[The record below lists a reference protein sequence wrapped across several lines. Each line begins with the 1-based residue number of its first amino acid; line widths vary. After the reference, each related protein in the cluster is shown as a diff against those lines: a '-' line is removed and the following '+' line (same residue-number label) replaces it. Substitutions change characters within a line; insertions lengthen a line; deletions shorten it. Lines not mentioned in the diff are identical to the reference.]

1 MAPPRHYSSYCVVDG
16 CPITATFGCP
26 YRRKRLY
33 CATHKRYGNVLLNGR
48 RCIAGSCIITA
59 SYGQPGS
66 KRLTRCGTHK
76 HPKDVS
82 RMSRCKV
89 CRVLVPI
96 GMKSCDAHKPPGDE
110 LVAADTATADA
121 DTGTANT
128 ADTATADAD
137 TGTANTADTATADAD
152 TGTAN
157 TADTATADTDTV
169 GADTDTAGTDTD
181 APFDALLDTPLFDT
195 TDDMLFDVSP
205 PDASPPDTPLVT
217 PPPLDTPP
225 LLFDMPQP
233 PPPLLFADI
242 W

>member
-128 ADTATADAD
+128 ADTATAD
-137 TGTANTADTATADAD
+137 
-152 TGTAN
+152 
-157 TADTATADTDTV
+157 TDTV

>member
-1 MAPPRHYSSYCVVDG
+1 
-16 CPITATFGCP
+16 
-26 YRRKRLY
+26 
-33 CATHKRYGNVLLNGR
+33 
-48 RCIAGSCIITA
+48 
-59 SYGQPGS
+59 
-66 KRLTRCGTHK
+66 
-76 HPKDVS
+76 
-82 RMSRCKV
+82 MSRCKV

-110 LVAADTATADA
+110 LVA
-121 DTGTANT
+121 
-128 ADTATADAD
+128 
-137 TGTANTADTATADAD
+137 ADTATADAD

-225 LLFDMPQP
+225 LLF
-233 PPPLLFADI
+233 ADI